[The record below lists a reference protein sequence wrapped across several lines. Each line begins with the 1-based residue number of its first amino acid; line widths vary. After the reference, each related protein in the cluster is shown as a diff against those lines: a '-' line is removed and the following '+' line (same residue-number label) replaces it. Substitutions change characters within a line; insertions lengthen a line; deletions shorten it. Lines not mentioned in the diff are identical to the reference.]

1 MQIKIKKLHKDAVIP
16 KYSKPGD
23 AAMDLTATSRTY
35 EGDNVVYGTGLAIE
49 IPEGYVG
56 LLFPRSSLTNY
67 NLSLGNHVGV
77 IDSGF
82 RGELIFKFKPLEL
95 IGENKEYA
103 ARDRKEYNTGDRI
116 GQLLIIPYPKVEL
129 VESDKLSSSERGS
142 GSYGS
147 SGI

>member
-1 MQIKIKKLHKDAVIP
+1 MNVKVKKLHEKAVIP

-23 AAMDLTATSRTY
+23 AGLDLTATSKHY

-77 IDSGF
+77 IDSGY
-82 RGELIFKFKPLEL
+82 RGEIMFKFKYTPLVTEGSQ
-95 IGENKEYA
+95 IYGH
-103 ARDRKEYNTGDRI
+103 KEYNNGDRI

-129 VESDKLSSSERGS
+129 VEVKELSSSERGT
-142 GSYGS
+142 GGYGS
-147 SGI
+147 SGR